1 MIINEIFKS
10 LQGEGIEIGVP
21 TVFVRLTGCPLRCK
35 WCDQQDAWV
44 TGKSIGIEEI
54 LEEVAGYKCPYV
66 CVTGGEPLAQDDSIK
81 LISRLLEA
89 GYMISI
95 ETGGS
100 ISLEELPCSENLM
113 VSLDIKCPSS
123 GMHDKMDLSNIELL
137 SLSDQL
143 KFVIADEEDYA
154 HAKSI
159 IERYGPQCSIVMQPV
174 GGKDLRWLA
183 EKVLQDDLRVRV
195 LPQLHKLI
203 WGEKKGV

>member
-21 TVFVRLTGCPLRCK
+21 TVFVRITGCPLRCS

-44 TGKSIGIEEI
+44 EGKSMSVDEV
-54 LEEVAGYKCPYV
+54 LNEVARHSCPYV
-66 CVTGGEPLAQDDSIK
+66 CVTGGEPLAQDDSITF
-81 LISRLLEA
+81 ISHLLDA
-89 GYMISI
+89 GYMVSV

-100 ISLEELPCSENLM
+100 ESLQELPCSESLM

-123 GMHDKMDLSNIELL
+123 GMHGRMDLSNIELL
-137 SLSDQL
+137 APSDQL

-154 HAKSI
+154 YAKSV
-159 IERYGPQCSIVMQPV
+159 IEKYAPQCSIVMQPV

-183 EKVLQDDLRVRV
+183 EQVLRDNLRVRV
-195 LPQLHKLI
+195 LPQLHKVI
-203 WGEKKGV
+203 WGERRGV